1 MIRPCGPN
9 DRCDMALLYML
20 DTNVVSSLVT
30 NPAGQVAAQVASL
43 DRQEFGASVIVAAE
57 LRYGTERR
65 GSVTLSSQLN
75 AVLSAIDVYPFDEP
89 ADRHYGAIRNELE
102 RIGEP
107 IGHNDLLIAA
117 HARSLGATLVTGN
130 VREFNRVP
138 GLVVED
144 WAAA

>member
-1 MIRPCGPN
+1 
-9 DRCDMALLYML
+9 ML

-30 NPAGQVAAQVASL
+30 NPAGEVAAQVASL
-43 DRQEFGASVIVAAE
+43 DRREFGASVIVAAE
-57 LRYGTERR
+57 LRYGAERR
-65 GSVTLSSQLN
+65 GSARLGNQLN
-75 AVLSAIDVYPFDEP
+75 AVLSAIDIYPFDEP

-130 VREFNRVP
+130 VREFVRVP

-144 WAAA
+144 WAAG